1 MGGRKARESPFPS
14 HNPQLPPCLTRE
26 VEQFFFFFKE
36 IQHFRFSKVFFTLQ
50 QWPVHRECQRN
61 QTLKPRRGV
70 RTLSPTKQRRIGL
83 RCGKKVA
90 FTLVAFN

>member
-1 MGGRKARESPFPS
+1 MGGSSPFPS
-14 HNPQLPPCLTRE
+14 PPAPAVRYTRSRT
-26 VEQFFFFFKE
+26 VFFFLKE
-36 IQHFRFSKVFFTLQ
+36 IQHFRFSKVFSTLQ

-61 QTLKPRRGV
+61 QTPKPRRGV

-90 FTLVAFN
+90 FTLFAFN